1 MNATEQCK
9 GYALSRLYRQRDEYK
24 RDSAWVKGVR
34 EYAIELLEET
44 DGVPTEGQSI
54 NDWLLCGAADWVQ
67 YSYGGCAFIY
77 DEDIAKRLC
86 CPSELKRKRNG
97 ELNPNSR
104 ETWFDVQARALYQAA
119 MMICRAWHL

>member
-34 EYAIELLEET
+34 EYAIELLKET
-44 DGVPTEGQSI
+44 EGVPTEGQSI
-54 NDWLLCGAADWVQ
+54 NDWLLCGAANWKQ

-104 ETWFDVQARALYQAA
+104 ETWLDVQARALGQAA
-119 MMICRAWHL
+119 TMIRYAWHL

>member
-34 EYAIELLEET
+34 EYAIELLKET
-44 DGVPTEGQSI
+44 KGVPTRGESI
-54 NDWLLCGAADWVQ
+54 NDWLLCGAADWEQ
-67 YSYGGCAFIY
+67 YSYGGCALIY

-104 ETWFDVQARALYQAA
+104 ETWLDVQARALHQAS
-119 MMICRAWHL
+119 MMIRHAWHL

>member
-54 NDWLLCGAADWVQ
+54 NDWLLCGAADWGQ

-104 ETWFDVQARALYQAA
+104 ETWLDVQARALYQAA

>member
-9 GYALSRLYRQRDEYK
+9 RYALSNLYHQRDEYK

-44 DGVPTEGQSI
+44 DGIPTDGQSI
-54 NDWLLCGAADWVQ
+54 NNCLLCGAADWKQ
-67 YSYGGCAFIY
+67 YSYGGYALVY

-86 CPSELKRKRNG
+86 CPSELKRNRNG
-97 ELNPNSR
+97 ERNPNSR
-104 ETWFDVQARALYQAA
+104 ETWLDVQARALHQAA
-119 MMICRAWHL
+119 IMIRYAWHL